1 MPSNLQK
8 HPGSPKQQNDRS
20 NSKPPLPNSSVSQFR
35 KGAYHDSLYFVQSLC
50 DTSYGLVDVFPIEDR
65 KTALCEVVCSFQ
77 SLINAS
83 INCYEIFDW
92 ILSNMLIVV
101 IFVSQSLAE
110 INLHLAEAQNNGG
123 TYLFMMNLIKSMALR
138 AIIYYI

>member
-1 MPSNLQK
+1 M
-8 HPGSPKQQNDRS
+8 
-20 NSKPPLPNSSVSQFR
+20 
-35 KGAYHDSLYFVQSLC
+35 
-50 DTSYGLVDVFPIEDR
+50 DVFPIEDR

-83 INCYEIFDW
+83 INCYVIFAW
-92 ILSNMLIVV
+92 ILSNILIVLV

-123 TYLFMMNLIKSMALR
+123 TYLFMMNLIKAMALR
-138 AIIYYI
+138 TIIIIFNKFPYDF